1 MKDHRKMI
9 VALLFLEK
17 IFWRLASLTETSM
30 RIIGQGLSR
39 LVFGHRGRRLL
50 SLREIYAGNL
60 FKYWQ
65 NHGRN
70 RAYRGLYIGRV
81 GRHYSHRSL
90 RVGQD

>member
-1 MKDHRKMI
+1 MINHRKTI
-9 VALLFLEK
+9 DALLLAEK

-30 RIIGQGLSR
+30 RIIGRKLNL

-50 SLREIYAGNL
+50 SHREIYAANL

-65 NHGRN
+65 NHGRG
-70 RAYRGLYIGRV
+70 RASRWIYIGRV